1 MKLLLENWRQF
12 ITEMEEPI
20 TTLRIF
26 DFDETI
32 AHTRGQVRVRAPDGS
47 QAVLTGQEEFEEYMN
62 KASEK
67 EGIQA
72 FDPVD
77 ELKKLGYQIDLSDFS
92 IVKDPS
98 EITVITDIMRNFP
111 ANSKTYIMT
120 ARGGGSLGPILS
132 YLEDINIDISQIRP
146 IATEGES
153 KGDVIVNMIAQ
164 KIMPNGKSNIN
175 RIEYYEDSQRNI
187 DDVLLKVCKNKNL
200 DPIKPANFELTIHKV
215 VENNGQYKLEPIGC

>member
-1 MKLLLENWRQF
+1 
-12 ITEMEEPI
+12 
-20 TTLRIF
+20 
-26 DFDETI
+26 
-32 AHTRGQVRVRAPDGS
+32 
-47 QAVLTGQEEFEEYMN
+47 
-62 KASEK
+62 
-67 EGIQA
+67 
-72 FDPVD
+72 
-77 ELKKLGYQIDLSDFS
+77 
-92 IVKDPS
+92 
-98 EITVITDIMRNFP
+98 
-111 ANSKTYIMT
+111 MT